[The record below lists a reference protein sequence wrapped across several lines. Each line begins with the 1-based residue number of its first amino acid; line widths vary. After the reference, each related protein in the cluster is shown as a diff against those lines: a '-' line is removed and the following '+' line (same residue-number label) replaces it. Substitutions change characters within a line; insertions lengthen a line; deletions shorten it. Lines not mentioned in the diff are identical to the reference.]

1 LSGKPSGNTLALFYL
16 NHRRV
21 KIMFYRT
28 TRNLLAALLL
38 ALLLA
43 VPGCKYFSKAAADQ
57 TADANK
63 LQDEADKLASKVDE
77 AYNQATQKEDAI
89 KAEKKA
95 KSRQQLNDE
104 ETAIFD
110 QAIADAKS
118 AAEKYEQ
125 ASKLKIDEKYKQYLD
140 LRAQLMR
147 KEGAH
152 LSALK
157 ELPTARKDTSRQGQK
172 TLRDK
177 QADIKTRSDKLKKEV
192 DDLRAQAD
200 KMQKENGDKFKAKT
214 A

>member
-1 LSGKPSGNTLALFYL
+1 MLQ
-16 NHRRV
+16 V
-21 KIMFYRT
+21 T
-28 TRNLLAALLL
+28 TRKLLTAFALAILI
-38 ALLLA
+38 AT
-43 VPGCKYFSKAAADQ
+43 PGCKYFSKAATDQ
-57 TADANK
+57 TKEANK
-63 LQDEADKLASKVDE
+63 LQEDADQLASKVDE

-95 KSRQQLNDE
+95 KTREQLNNE

-118 AAEKYEQ
+118 AADKYDQ
-125 ASKLKIDEKYKQYLD
+125 AGKLKIDEKYKQYLE

-152 LSALK
+152 LAALK
-157 ELPTARKDTSRQGQK
+157 ELPSARKDTSLKGK

-177 QADIKTRSDKLKKEV
+177 QADIKTRSEKLKKEV
-192 DDLRAQAD
+192 DDLKVQAE
-200 KMQKENGDKFKAKT
+200 KMQKENGDKFKAKS

>member
-1 LSGKPSGNTLALFYL
+1 MLYSTTQKLLYAL
-16 NHRRV
+16 
-21 KIMFYRT
+21 I
-28 TRNLLAALLL
+28 L

-43 VPGCKYFSKAAADQ
+43 APGCKYLIKAEPDQ
-57 TADANK
+57 TQDANK
-63 LQDEADKLASKVDE
+63 LQAEADQLATKVDE

-89 KAEKKA
+89 KAEKKS
-95 KSRQQLNDE
+95 KTRQQLNDE

-110 QAIADAKS
+110 QAIADAK
-118 AAEKYEQ
+118 AAADKYDQ

-192 DDLRAQAD
+192 DDLKAQAE
-200 KMQKENGDKFKAKT
+200 KLQKENGDKFKAKS

>member
-1 LSGKPSGNTLALFYL
+1 MLYG
-16 NHRRV
+16 
-21 KIMFYRT
+21 T
-28 TRNLLAALLL
+28 TRKLLAALALV
-38 ALLLA
+38 LLLA
-43 VPGCKYFSKAAADQ
+43 APGCKYFSKASTDQ
-57 TADANK
+57 TKEANK
-63 LQDEADKLASKVDE
+63 LQEEADQLASKVEE

-95 KSRQQLNDE
+95 KTRQQLNDE

-110 QAIADAKS
+110 QAITDAK
-118 AAEKYEQ
+118 AAADKYDQ
-125 ASKLKIDEKYKQYLD
+125 ASKLKVDEKYKQYLD

-152 LSALK
+152 LTALK

-192 DDLRAQAD
+192 DDLKVQAE
-200 KMQKENGDKFKAKT
+200 KMQKENGDKFKAKN

>member
-1 LSGKPSGNTLALFYL
+1 MLQ
-16 NHRRV
+16 V
-21 KIMFYRT
+21 T
-28 TRNLLAALLL
+28 TRKLLAALVI

-43 VPGCKYFSKAAADQ
+43 APGCKYFSKATTDQ
-57 TADANK
+57 TKDANK
-63 LQDEADKLASKVDE
+63 LQEEADQLAAKVDG

-95 KSRQQLNDE
+95 KTREQLNNE

-110 QAIADAKS
+110 QATADAK
-118 AAEKYEQ
+118 AAADKYEQ
-125 ASKLKIDEKYKQYLD
+125 ASKLKIDETYKKYLD

-152 LSALK
+152 LAALK
-157 ELPTARKDTSRQGQK
+157 ELPSARKDTSLKGK

-177 QADIKTRSDKLKKEV
+177 QSDIKTRSDKLKKEV
-192 DDLRAQAD
+192 DDLKVQAE
-200 KMQKENGDKFKAKT
+200 KMQKENGDKFKAKN

>member
-1 LSGKPSGNTLALFYL
+1 MLQVMT
-16 NHRRV
+16 
-21 KIMFYRT
+21 RT
-28 TRNLLAALLL
+28 LLAALVV
-38 ALLLA
+38 LLLMA
-43 VPGCKYFSKAAADQ
+43 APGCKYFSKAAEDQ
-57 TADANK
+57 TKEANK
-63 LQDEADKLASKVDE
+63 LQEEADQLAAKVDG

-95 KSRQQLNDE
+95 KTRQQLNDE

-118 AAEKYEQ
+118 AADKYDQ
-125 ASKLKIDEKYKQYLD
+125 ATKLKVDEKYKQYLD

-152 LSALK
+152 LAALK
-157 ELPTARKDTSRQGQK
+157 ELPTARKDTTVKGQK

-192 DDLRAQAD
+192 DDLKVQAD
-200 KMQKENGDKFKAKT
+200 KMQKENGDKFKAKS

>member
-1 LSGKPSGNTLALFYL
+1 MLQFRA
-16 NHRRV
+16 
-21 KIMFYRT
+21 RT
-28 TRNLLAALLL
+28 
-38 ALLLA
+38 LLA
-43 VPGCKYFSKAAADQ
+43 VMAVALLVAAPGCKYFSKAAEDQ
-57 TADANK
+57 TKEANK
-63 LQDEADKLASKVDE
+63 LQEEADQLAVKVDG

-95 KSRQQLNDE
+95 KTRQQLNDE

-110 QAIADAKS
+110 QAVADAKS
-118 AAEKYEQ
+118 AADKSDQ
-125 ASKLKIDEKYKQYLD
+125 AAKLKVDEKYKQYLD

-152 LSALK
+152 LAALK
-157 ELPTARKDTSRQGQK
+157 ELPTARKDTSRQGQR

-192 DDLRAQAD
+192 DDLKVQAD
-200 KMQKENGDKFKAKT
+200 KMQKENGDKFKAKN

>member
-1 LSGKPSGNTLALFYL
+1 MLYG
-16 NHRRV
+16 
-21 KIMFYRT
+21 T
-28 TRNLLAALLL
+28 TRNLFAALAL

-43 VPGCKYFSKAAADQ
+43 APGCKYFSKATTDQ
-57 TADANK
+57 TKEANK
-63 LQDEADKLASKVDE
+63 LQEEADQLASKVED

-95 KSRQQLNDE
+95 KTRQQLNDE

-110 QAIADAKS
+110 KAISDAK
-118 AAEKYEQ
+118 AAADKYDQ
-125 ASKLKIDEKYKQYLD
+125 ASKLKVDEKYKQYLD

-157 ELPTARKDTSRQGQK
+157 ELPSARKDTSLKGK

-192 DDLRAQAD
+192 DDLKAQAE
-200 KMQKENGDKFKAKT
+200 KMQKENGDKFKAKN